1 MERVYMVP
9 EKDYS
14 TRFQHPESSK
24 KSPSSFQHV
33 EKMPPVNPV
42 QLSLPSSLSPITS
55 LQEAIQQLNA
65 QPHLNDEARWRAYEE
80 LFKTYFAFNRGRPS
94 YSTWTKLST
103 LSADPDL
110 GGAGGQEWMNR
121 LKPLF
126 ADASDIERLVPP
138 IIQTLPVTLRQ
149 KGLQLLFFLANTSD
163 AQNGT
168 YQVSQ
173 TGHIILS
180 GQEMPGSNLHD
191 LIHYTVRPKR
201 NVPEPQGWSHFL
213 AYLNQ
218 HNIPR
223 ELLAKHWRERGK
235 ARLSIMP
242 KDAQGRAL
250 GRAQGQRQAQKRK
263 SQHSP
268 SLSMIQV
275 KRSKTA
281 DTDSE
286 EEEFEDVEEDL
297 PSSSTTMDSTTPT
310 LSPTR
315 PQRMQTRALTKGL
328 VPPSRVQQQ
337 KGKGGYKRRF
347 PRRRWTVFQ

>member
-1 MERVYMVP
+1 M
-9 EKDYS
+9 
-14 TRFQHPESSK
+14 
-24 KSPSSFQHV
+24 
-33 EKMPPVNPV
+33 
-42 QLSLPSSLSPITS
+42 
-55 LQEAIQQLNA
+55 
-65 QPHLNDEARWRAYEE
+65 
-80 LFKTYFAFNRGRPS
+80 
-94 YSTWTKLST
+94 ST
-103 LSADPDL
+103 LSADPEL

-126 ADASDIERLVPP
+126 VDASDIERLVPP
-138 IIQTLPVTLRQ
+138 IIQTLPITLRQ

-168 YQVSQ
+168 YQVSR

-180 GQEMPGSNLHD
+180 GQEIPGSNLHD

-213 AYLNQ
+213 AYLHQ

-223 ELLAKHWRERGK
+223 ELLAKHWRDRGK
-235 ARLSIMP
+235 ARLSFIP
-242 KDAQGRAL
+242 KEGLGRAQERAQGRAE
-250 GRAQGQRQAQKRK
+250 RQRQAQKRK

-268 SLSMIQV
+268 STPMIQA

-286 EEEFEDVEEDL
+286 EEEEEEFQDVMIEPEDNP
-297 PSSSTTMDSTTPT
+297 PSITKPESTSTTI
-310 LSPTR
+310 SPAR

-328 VPPSRVQQQ
+328 APPTRVQQQ
-337 KGKGGYKRRF
+337 KGKGWYKRRF
-347 PRRRWTVFQ
+347 PRRWWTVFQ

>member
-1 MERVYMVP
+1 MDRVYMVP

-14 TRFQHPESSK
+14 MRFQHSESSK
-24 KSPSSFQHV
+24 TPSNVQQ
-33 EKMPPVNPV
+33 KPPT
-42 QLSLPSSLSPITS
+42 LSLPSSLSPITS
-55 LQEAIQQLNA
+55 LQEALQELNA

-94 YSTWTKLST
+94 YSTWTKMST

-126 ADASDIERLVPP
+126 VDASDIERLIPP
-138 IIQTLPVTLRQ
+138 ILQTLPVTLRQ

-168 YQVSQ
+168 YQVSR

-180 GQEMPGSNLHD
+180 GQEIPGSNLHD

-201 NVPEPQGWSHFL
+201 NVPEPQGWTHFL
-213 AYLNQ
+213 AYLHQ

-235 ARLSIMP
+235 VRWSIVP
-242 KDAQGRAL
+242 KEAQGRV
-250 GRAQGQRQAQKRK
+250 QGQRQAQKRK

-268 SLSMIQV
+268 STSLIQV
-275 KRSKTA
+275 KRSRTA

-286 EEEFEDVEEDL
+286 EDQFEDVEEDL
-297 PSSSTTMDSTTPT
+297 PSSSTRMDSTTPT
-310 LSPTR
+310 LSPPR

-328 VPPSRVQQQ
+328 VPPTRIQQQ